1 MFEKT
6 IQIIREPFETT
17 TCIPIHAPRFWE
29 RKKERLLGCIDDA
42 PFVSSI
48 GLYTN
53 RFEKIPAEGDTSQQL
68 AVVTVNEPEHAHSSN
83 WLNAIILAGQQ
94 ERHILLTQTND
105 ASVMTRPVWHVM
117 TELNMQ
123 KDCPHEPQ
131 ADAVWSEQRVVD
143 FSIGTSSK

>member
-17 TCIPIHAPRFWE
+17 ACIPLPAHQCWG
-29 RKKERLLGCIDDA
+29 RKKECLLGCIDDA
-42 PFVSSI
+42 PFVSKI
-48 GLYTN
+48 GLYGNWFKTMLVN
-53 RFEKIPAEGDTSQQL
+53 DANAQP
-68 AVVTVNEPEHAHSSN
+68 AVVTVNEPEHAHSNN
-83 WLNAIILAGQQ
+83 WLNAIILAGQH

-117 TELNMQ
+117 TELKMQ

-143 FSIGTSSK
+143 FSRDAISK